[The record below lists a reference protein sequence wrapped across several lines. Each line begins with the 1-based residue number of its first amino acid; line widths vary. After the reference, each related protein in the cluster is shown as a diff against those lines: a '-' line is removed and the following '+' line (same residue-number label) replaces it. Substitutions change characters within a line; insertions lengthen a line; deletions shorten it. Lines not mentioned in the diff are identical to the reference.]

1 MDTKVL
7 YMTFKNALGNSCTI
21 SIEDPKEDITEQQIK
36 DYMDLVI
43 QIITTMNLIK
53 EKNIFQPK
61 GHDLITAVSAKIVD
75 ANTVEY
81 NLVV

>member
-21 SIEDPKEDITEQQIK
+21 SIEDPKDDITEQQVK

-43 QIITTMNLIK
+43 Q
-53 EKNIFQPK
+53 KNIFQPK
-61 GHDLITAVSAKIVD
+61 GDDL
-75 ANTVEY
+75 
-81 NLVV
+81 

>member
-1 MDTKVL
+1 METSVL

-21 SIEDPKEDITEQQIK
+21 SIEDPKEGLTEQEVK

-43 QIITTMNLIK
+43 Q
-53 EKNIFQPK
+53 KNIFQPK

-75 ANTVEY
+75 AETIEY
-81 NLVV
+81 SLVI

>member
-1 MDTKVL
+1 MDTRVL

-43 QIITTMNLIK
+43 QKKYISTK
-53 EKNIFQPK
+53 R
-61 GHDLITAVSAKIVD
+61 A
-75 ANTVEY
+75 
-81 NLVV
+81 

>member
-1 MDTKVL
+1 MNTKVL

-43 QIITTMNLIK
+43 Q
-53 EKNIFQPK
+53 KNIF
-61 GHDLITAVSAKIVD
+61 
-75 ANTVEY
+75 
-81 NLVV
+81 

>member
-1 MDTKVL
+1 MDTRVL

-43 QIITTMNLIK
+43 Q
-53 EKNIFQPK
+53 KNIFQPK
-61 GHDLITAVSAKIVD
+61 GHDLTTAVSAKIVD

>member
-1 MDTKVL
+1 MDTKIL

-21 SIEDPKEDITEQQIK
+21 SIEDPKEDITEQQVK

-43 QIITTMNLIK
+43 A
-53 EKNIFQPK
+53 KNIFQPK

-75 ANTVEY
+75 SNTVEY
-81 NLVV
+81 SLVV

>member
-1 MDTKVL
+1 MNL
-7 YMTFKNALGNSCTI
+7 KNEIGNSCTI
-21 SIEDPKEDITEQQIK
+21 SIEDPKEDITEQQVK

-43 QIITTMNLIK
+43 Q
-53 EKNIFQPK
+53 KNIFQPK